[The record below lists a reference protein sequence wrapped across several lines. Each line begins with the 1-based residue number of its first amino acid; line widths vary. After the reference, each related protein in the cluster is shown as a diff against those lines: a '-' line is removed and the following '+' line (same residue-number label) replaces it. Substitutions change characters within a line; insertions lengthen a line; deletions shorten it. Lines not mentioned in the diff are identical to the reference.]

1 MKPGEIN
8 KLMIRQTL
16 ETVFGPEMIEA
27 EFRFHPV
34 RRWRF
39 DYAIPQIKLAIEYDG
54 HGGLLQ
60 AGGVS
65 RHGSIIGMTQD
76 AEKFNAAIA
85 CGWRVLKFTAFHFR
99 LQDRRKHN
107 LTDVQT
113 TVLNTLAAMQAEIES
128 QGTTEPTI

>member
-8 KLMIRQTL
+8 KLTIRQIL
-16 ETVFGPEMIEA
+16 ETVFGPEMVEV

-39 DYAIPQIKLAIEYDG
+39 DYAVPEIKLAIEYDG
-54 HGGLLQ
+54 HGGFVK

-65 RHGSIIGMTQD
+65 RHGSIVGMTQD

-99 LQDRRKHN
+99 LQDRHKHN
-107 LTDVQT
+107 LTDVQST
-113 TVLNTLAAMQAEIES
+113 LMNTLAAMQAQIEALN
-128 QGTTEPTI
+128 TK